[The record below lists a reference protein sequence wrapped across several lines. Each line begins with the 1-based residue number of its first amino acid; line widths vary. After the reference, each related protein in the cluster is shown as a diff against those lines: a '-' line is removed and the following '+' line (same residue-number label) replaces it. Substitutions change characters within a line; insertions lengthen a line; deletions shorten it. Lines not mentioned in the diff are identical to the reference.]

1 MGSITDNKD
10 NFLIHIQNNE
20 RKHSSLKIEHQVEK
34 LCALGPRPLLE
45 FLKEIDRGADV
56 FERLAVYAAL
66 PCDFI
71 RANDGDKFLPAIFSI
86 SGGR

>member
-1 MGSITDNKD
+1 MKSDIT
-10 NFLIHIQNNE
+10 FLSDRSPNSKQLSLE
-20 RKHSSLKIEHQVEK
+20 RERQVEK
-34 LCALGPRPLLE
+34 ICKLGPRPLLE

>member
-1 MGSITDNKD
+1 MQRD
-10 NFLIHIQNNE
+10 NFLIPKYDDE
-20 RKHSSLKIEHQVEK
+20 RKRISPKIEHQVEK

-45 FLKEIDRGADV
+45 LLKEIDRGADV